1 MLPFSTIRSLLFLL
15 ISLLLLRISWK
26 PLQNP
31 RCHGFYRFFAFEGIL
46 FLLLLNYPVW
56 FDHWHAPHQLISWLL
71 LATSILFVLQGL
83 HWLRT
88 AGGSEQRAQAP
99 ENFSF
104 ENTQHLVTSGIYRH
118 IRHPMYSSLLLLAW
132 GAFCKHFSPAG
143 LLAVLLSTVFLLVA
157 ALIEERE
164 NRAFFGPAYDE
175 YRKTSKMFLP
185 FLF

>member
-1 MLPFSTIRSLLFLL
+1 
-15 ISLLLLRISWK
+15 
-26 PLQNP
+26 
-31 RCHGFYRFFAFEGIL
+31 
-46 FLLLLNYPVW
+46 
-56 FDHWHAPHQLISWLL
+56 
-71 LATSILFVLQGL
+71 
-83 HWLRT
+83 
-88 AGGSEQRAQAP
+88 
-99 ENFSF
+99 
-104 ENTQHLVTSGIYRH
+104 
-118 IRHPMYSSLLLLAW
+118 MYSSLLLLAW